1 MINPKIWTLA
11 DLKADANLART
22 GFRHERIDE
31 PLELYSEFF
40 DTFVPIFAELVDTL
54 STITRSEDPEHLAAL
69 MRSSNKKTAFRYLA
83 APPISED
90 DLKVLADAKLS
101 ATALK
106 SNPDSA
112 KRVREIVLHI
122 LDPHRFIWAKE
133 QREPSQMERE
143 IAIASSAAL
152 VAAKKVETSRRSS
165 ARKLQ
170 EEGVK
175 SILAELDYLEV
186 PKRNIQLLSQGPNRG
201 EFCGESKLGN
211 TRADLVIRLFDDR
224 VLAIE
229 CKASNSEV
237 NSFKRVNHEAAGKA
251 KQWLGAFGNNQIVP
265 SAVLSGVFNV
275 NNLQTA
281 QAEGLNLFWSHR
293 LADLI
298 DFIIATKVR

>member
-1 MINPKIWTLA
+1 MSAPKLWTLDELRSEA
-11 DLKADANLART
+11 ELARIQ
-22 GFRHERIDE
+22 FRHERTDE

-40 DTFVPIFAELVDTL
+40 DTFVPIFAELVDNLGTL
-54 STITRSEDPEHLAAL
+54 TRSEDPTHLAEL

-90 DLKVLADAKLS
+90 DLKVLADTKLS
-101 ATALK
+101 ATALR
-106 SNPDSA
+106 SNPASA
-112 KRVREIVLHI
+112 RRVREIVLHI

-143 IAIASSAAL
+143 IAIVSSAAL

-165 ARKLQ
+165 VRKVQ
-170 EEGVK
+170 EEAVK
-175 SILAELDYLEV
+175 VILTELGYVEV
-186 PKRNIQLLSQGPNRG
+186 PKRNIHLLSHAPNKG

-211 TRADLVIRLFDDR
+211 TRADIVIRLYDDR
-224 VLAIE
+224 VLAVE

-251 KQWLGAFGNNQIVP
+251 KQWLRDFGNNQIVP
-265 SAVLSGVFNV
+265 SAVLSGVFNI
-275 NNLQTA
+275 NNLLTA
-281 QAEGLNLFWSHR
+281 QGEGLHLFWSHR

-298 DFIIATKVR
+298 EFIQSTRP